1 MGCTNLD
8 GEWLSSPPPPPPKE
22 IDEPPP
28 GGRSTLE
35 EGLSTSYAPYGTFL
49 FAMEPAPP

>member
-1 MGCTNLD
+1 MHAFVQPNKL
-8 GEWLSSPPPPPPKE
+8 

-35 EGLSTSYAPYGTFL
+35 EGLSMSYAPYGTFL